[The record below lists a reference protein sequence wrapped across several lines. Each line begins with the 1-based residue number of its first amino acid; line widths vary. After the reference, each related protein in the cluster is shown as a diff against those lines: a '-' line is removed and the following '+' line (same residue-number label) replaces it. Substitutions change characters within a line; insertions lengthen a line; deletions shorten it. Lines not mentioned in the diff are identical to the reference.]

1 MGKENS
7 SAASLPTQPPAVPA
21 PVGRWVPD
29 ILGPGFEARTLEL
42 PRDDEGELC
51 ATLVRHRPQDDRW
64 AISNTPEE
72 PTFTCLFIHGWN
84 DYFFQRELA
93 RHISLAGGAFYAI
106 DLCKYGRSLRKWQ
119 TFGWTEDLL
128 SYDLDIY
135 AALEFMREEHPG
147 LPLVMAGHST
157 GGLTAAY
164 WVNRHRDQVAGLLL
178 DSPWIEMAGGTSQ
191 RFGARA
197 LAEIF
202 SRRAAKKE
210 VPLQSADSAYVDSLM
225 GWDRK
230 VDGTLPKRL
239 EPWLKDPSLQG
250 WPLVSSWKGAPDALV
265 RFGWVRA
272 ITIAQKKLLAGEAT
286 EVPTYFLTSTASS
299 SGKRNREM
307 MFTDSVL
314 NVHTMC
320 ENAWRLSRRVT
331 LERYPG
337 KHDLFLSFPDVRQ
350 KVWFG
355 VHRWLAEALPGQ
367 ARPINEIGEPAARAI
382 CP

>member
-1 MGKENS
+1 MGKGRS
-7 SAASLPTQPPAVPA
+7 SAASLPTQPPATPV

-29 ILGPGFEARTLEL
+29 ILGKGFQARTVEL
-42 PRDDEGELC
+42 PRDEEGELC
-51 ATLVRHRPQDDRW
+51 ATLVRHLPSEDPW
-64 AISNTPEE
+64 AISGTPDET
-72 PTFTCLFIHGWN
+72 TFTCLFIHGWN

-93 RHISLAGGAFYAI
+93 RHVSLAGGAFYAI

-119 TFGWTEDLL
+119 TFGWTDDLL
-128 SYDLDIY
+128 SYDLDIF
-135 AALEFMREEHPG
+135 AALEVIRAEHPG
-147 LPLVMAGHST
+147 LPLVLAGHST

-164 WVNRHRDQVAGLLL
+164 WANRHPDQVDGLLL

-225 GWDRK
+225 GWDSK

-239 EPWLKDPSLQG
+239 ETWKRDPSLQG
-250 WPLVSSWKGAPDALV
+250 WPLVSQWKGTPDALV

-272 ITIAQKKLLAGEAT
+272 ITIAQKNLLAGEPT
-286 EVPTYFLTSTASS
+286 QVPTYFLTSTASS
-299 SGKRNREM
+299 TGKRKREM

-314 NVHTMC
+314 NVQTMC
-320 ENAWRLSRRVT
+320 ANAWRLSRRLT
-331 LERYPG
+331 MERYPG

-350 KVWFG
+350 EVWFG
-355 VHRWLAEALPGQ
+355 IHRWLGQALPGK
-367 ARPINEIGEPAARAI
+367 ARPVSDIGDTSARAV

>member
-1 MGKENS
+1 
-7 SAASLPTQPPAVPA
+7 
-21 PVGRWVPD
+21 
-29 ILGPGFEARTLEL
+29 
-42 PRDDEGELC
+42 
-51 ATLVRHRPQDDRW
+51 
-64 AISNTPEE
+64 
-72 PTFTCLFIHGWN
+72 
-84 DYFFQRELA
+84 
-93 RHISLAGGAFYAI
+93 
-106 DLCKYGRSLRKWQ
+106 
-119 TFGWTEDLL
+119 
-128 SYDLDIY
+128 
-135 AALEFMREEHPG
+135 
-147 LPLVMAGHST
+147 
-157 GGLTAAY
+157 
-164 WVNRHRDQVAGLLL
+164 
-178 DSPWIEMAGGTSQ
+178 
-191 RFGARA
+191 
-197 LAEIF
+197 
-202 SRRAAKKE
+202 
-210 VPLQSADSAYVDSLM
+210 M

-367 ARPINEIGEPAARAI
+367 ARPINEIGEHAAHAI